1 MRNKVQVS
9 SPFIKEFL
17 LVTIAVTLFLPLT
30 MQAQGKPAD
39 SSKTK
44 TVIKTAELKVRQQGS
59 NWQFQFQ
66 RIQFRAALKIMNG
79 NGSVVKAVMIDEGL
93 EAISVSIS
101 SLPKGIYQ
109 CVLENRTQRFT
120 ARVMVQ

>member
-9 SPFIKEFL
+9 SPFKKEFL
-17 LVTIAVTLFLPLT
+17 LVTIAVTLFLPFS

-44 TVIKTAELKVRQQGS
+44 TILKTAELKVRQQGS

-66 RIQFRAALKIMNG
+66 RTEFRAALKIMNN
-79 NGSVVKAVMIDEGL
+79 NGAVVKAVMVDEGL
-93 EAISVSIS
+93 EAINVSIS
-101 SLPKGIYQ
+101 NLPKGIYQ
-109 CVLENRTQRFT
+109 CVLENRTQRFA
-120 ARVMVQ
+120 ARVMVR

>member
-66 RIQFRAALKIMNG
+66 RIQFRAALKIMNS